1 MPELRNGTGLNS
13 LSKLKIMGCKGGC
26 GGGKVTAQ
34 KTSASGL
41 VGKTVVTSDG
51 KLEFKE
57 QNGKVYA
64 VKVG

>member
-1 MPELRNGTGLNS
+1 MPELRNGTSFNS
-13 LSKLKIMGCKGGC
+13 LSKLKIMGCKSC